1 MTALVKLTGVS
12 KAYGHV
18 RALED
23 VSLEVHAGEIT
34 CVLGDN
40 GAGKSTLI
48 KIIAGLHQHD
58 RGSYEIEGVPVRH
71 ASPREALDHGIAT
84 VYQDLAVVPLM
95 PVWRNFFLGSEPRKG
110 RGPFKRLDVAMMR
123 ETTRTALRDM
133 GIDLHDVDQSIGTL
147 SGGQRQ
153 CVAIARAVH
162 FGAKVLILDEPTAA
176 LGVRQSGVVLKYVA
190 AARDAGLGVV
200 LITHNPHHAHLVGD
214 RFVLLRRGAMT
225 GTYTRDGITVDELT
239 REMAGAT
246 PPLPPALR
254 ITRRNAPDP
263 GETSLASDDRAAVR
277 DRVRDRNH
285 GGEPMSMHRG
295 AARTSSSSTLLSTVG
310 RRERRSHL
318 TAPRVPTVGIDI
330 GGTKVMAGV
339 VDADGNILEKL
350 RTETPDK
357 SKSPKVVEDT
367 ITELVLDLSER
378 HDVHAVGIGAAGWVD
393 ADRSRVLF
401 APHLSWRDEPLKA
414 RLTERLRVPVMVD
427 NDANTAAWAEWRF
440 GAGRG
445 ENDLVMITLGTGIGG
460 AILEDGQVK
469 RGRYGVAG
477 EFGHMQVVPGGHRCA
492 CGNRGCWEQYSSGNA
507 LVREA
512 RELAAADS
520 PVAYGIIDRVG
531 GQVREITGPLITE
544 LAREGDA
551 MCVELFQ
558 DIGQW
563 LGVGIANLA
572 AALDPSCF
580 VIGGGVSA
588 ADDLLIAPARD
599 AFRRHLTGR
608 GYRPEARIVKAQ
620 LGPEAGMVG
629 AADLARLVARR
640 FRRANRRRVERYE
653 RYAKVVGK

>member
-1 MTALVKLTGVS
+1 M
-12 KAYGHV
+12 
-18 RALED
+18 
-23 VSLEVHAGEIT
+23 
-34 CVLGDN
+34 
-40 GAGKSTLI
+40 STYRDF
-48 KIIAGLHQHD
+48 AH
-58 RGSYEIEGVPVRH
+58 RGSAR
-71 ASPREALDHGIAT
+71 AT
-84 VYQDLAVVPLM
+84 V
-95 PVWRNFFLGSEPRKG
+95 
-110 RGPFKRLDVAMMR
+110 
-123 ETTRTALRDM
+123 LR
-133 GIDLHDVDQSIGTL
+133 
-147 SGGQRQ
+147 
-153 CVAIARAVH
+153 
-162 FGAKVLILDEPTAA
+162 
-176 LGVRQSGVVLKYVA
+176 
-190 AARDAGLGVV
+190 
-200 LITHNPHHAHLVGD
+200 
-214 RFVLLRRGAMT
+214 
-225 GTYTRDGITVDELT
+225 
-239 REMAGAT
+239 
-246 PPLPPALR
+246 
-254 ITRRNAPDP
+254 
-263 GETSLASDDRAAVR
+263 
-277 DRVRDRNH
+277 
-285 GGEPMSMHRG
+285 
-295 AARTSSSSTLLSTVG
+295 TVG
-310 RRERRSHL
+310 TRERRSHL

-339 VDADGNILEKL
+339 VDADGNILEKV

-367 ITELVLDLSER
+367 IVELVARPLRPARRARRGHRRGRLGR
-378 HDVHAVGIGAAGWVD
+378 RRPLPRAVRPAPRPGATNHCGTRLAG
-393 ADRSRVLF
+393 
-401 APHLSWRDEPLKA
+401 
-414 RLTERLRVPVMVD
+414 RLAVPVMVD

-445 ENDLVMITLGTGIGG
+445 EDHLVMITLGTGIGG

-469 RGRYGVAG
+469 RGKYGVAG
-477 EFGHMQVVPGGHRCA
+477 EFGHMQVVPGGHRCP

-520 PVAYGIIDRVG
+520 PVAYGIIERVKG
-531 GQVREITGPLITE
+531 SIRDITGPLITE

-551 MCVELFQ
+551 MCVELLQ

-588 ADDLLIAPARD
+588 ADDLLIGPARD

-653 RYAKVVGK
+653 RYAQADARVARPHHPGDSVT